1 MIVVVVVKW
10 PNSPIC
16 TLKYKPAFP
25 PLHLHDLS
33 PPPPKKTYVQS
44 SNIIPDNNV

>member
-33 PPPPKKTYVQS
+33 PRKKNLHS
-44 SNIIPDNNV
+44 KF

>member
-33 PPPPKKTYVQS
+33 PPPKKTYVQS

>member
-16 TLKYKPAFP
+16 TPKYKPAFP

-33 PPPPKKTYVQS
+33 PPPKKTYVQS
-44 SNIIPDNNV
+44 SNIVPDNNV